1 MATLRTIPDTRKGR
15 AYRRV
20 AWVVGIASI
29 VGISDQLRALFWSVL
44 EGVPEGSGPVE
55 IYAARVLITLAGWAL
70 VCWCA
75 VIGVRENATPPTWAL
90 VSMPLMVWAVL
101 LLPLVA

>member
-1 MATLRTIPDTRKGR
+1 MATLRRIPDTRKGQ

-29 VGISDQLRALFWSVL
+29 VGLADQLRALFWFAL
-44 EGVPEGSGPVE
+44 AGVPEGGGPAE
-55 IYAARVLITLAGWAL
+55 LYAARVLITLAGWTL

-75 VIGVRENATPPTWAL
+75 VIGVRKNAIPPTWAL

-101 LLPLVA
+101 LLPLVV